1 MSKKI
6 MIKVLVLFVLINLYT
21 CLTATECIEKKPTNE
36 TDCNKEV
43 IDEKEK
49 YKCCYINYK
58 LGNKTFIA
66 CTPIISTK
74 KELKEYEDMLK
85 DAEDLEILCS
95 QTILK
100 YSIGLFLL
108 FALF

>member
-6 MIKVLVLFVLINLYT
+6 MIKLFVLLALINFYT
-21 CLTATECIEKKPTNE
+21 CSNT
-36 TDCNKEV
+36 TDCIGEKQPG
-43 IDEKEK
+43 KEK
-49 YKCCYINYK
+49 CNDITLDKKENYKCCYISYK
-58 LGNKTFIA
+58 LGDKSFNA

-85 DAEDLEILCS
+85 DAEDLDIQCS

-100 YSIGLFLL
+100 YSIGLLLL